1 MERKVLGILGGM
13 GAGASELF
21 YGKIIR
27 ATSAAKDQDH
37 LDLLLWSHASIP
49 DRTAMITAGRTE
61 ELWEVFAGD
70 VAMMKQAGC
79 DWLAVPCNTS
89 HYFADRFSEAM
100 DGRFISM
107 IDCAAAW
114 AAAHCGKRIGVLAT
128 DGTVQSDLYGTALR
142 KYGAE
147 CVYPSMEGQKTV
159 MSVIYD
165 EIKQGAR
172 GSLGRFE
179 AVLDEMR
186 EKDCQAV
193 ILACTELSVLRDNYP
208 ALQIPFCLDAMDVL
222 TKRCIEA
229 CGGTYCGSLRG
240 S

>member
-49 DRTAMITAGRTE
+49 DRTAMIRDGRTE
-61 ELWEVFAGD
+61 ELWQVFAGD
-70 VAMMKQAGC
+70 VAMMKKAGC

-89 HYFADRFSEAM
+89 HYFADRFAAAM
-100 DGRFISM
+100 DGHFISM
-107 IDCAAAW
+107 IDAAAAW

-142 KYGAE
+142 KYGAS
-147 CVYPSMEGQKTV
+147 CVYPSPNGQATV

-165 EIKQGAR
+165 EIKRGAR
-172 GSLGRFE
+172 GSLSRFE
-179 AVLDEMR
+179 RVLAEMR
-186 EKDCQAV
+186 ENGCDAV
-193 ILACTELSVLRDNYP
+193 ILACTELSVLRENYEE
-208 ALQIPFCLDAMDVL
+208 LQIPFCLDAMDVL
-222 TKRCIEA
+222 TKRCIET
-229 CGGTYCGSLRG
+229 CGGTYCGALEE
-240 S
+240 